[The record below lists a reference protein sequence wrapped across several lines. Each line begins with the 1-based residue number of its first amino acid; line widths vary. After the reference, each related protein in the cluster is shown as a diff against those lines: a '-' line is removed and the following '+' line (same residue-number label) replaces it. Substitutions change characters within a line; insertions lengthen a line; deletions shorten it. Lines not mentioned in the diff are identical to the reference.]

1 MSIIFK
7 YSNLFGVIAVVHN
20 MSKETQEETTKP
32 DPKEIE
38 EQYEE
43 HLIEIT
49 EEEQKSSKKKE
60 AKENLKLKD
69 VPGLGK
75 KTLDILTENE
85 ITTIEGLMTT
95 RLIELQTLGIQRSI
109 AKKVRDEITST
120 VPKYKFF
127 KEEIGL
133 EDLPGVGKATAD
145 MLREKGLNVY
155 LLETTPIR
163 ELEEK
168 YGITSSAAKKYKE
181 SLSEIRGGIEFINAF
196 DIMEKQMESPAFSYG
211 IKALDALT
219 TIEEL
224 NVAGVRLGETIEF
237 FGPFRSGKSQICHQL
252 CVTVQLPTELGGVGK
267 KAVFIDTEGT
277 FSPSRIKAI
286 HGKLQKDLGWEKNFE
301 DVLRDI
307 TYARAYNSDHQMSL
321 AERLLE
327 LFYNHKDQYGLVAL
341 DSATAH
347 FRAEYAGRGTLAERQ
362 QTINYH
368 LGILG
373 RLADTYNVAVAIT
386 NQVQSNPAAFFGD
399 PTQAIGG
406 HILGHWATTRF
417 YLRKSKGEKRI
428 IRIYDSPYLPEAE
441 AVFAITPEG
450 CVDVEG
456 GE

>member
-1 MSIIFK
+1 
-7 YSNLFGVIAVVHN
+7 
-20 MSKETQEETTKP
+20 MSKEKQEETSKPETK
-32 DPKEIE
+32 EVE

-43 HLIEIT
+43 LLIEQA
-49 EEEQKSSKKKE
+49 EKEMVESNKKISILE
-60 AKENLKLKD
+60 IKD

-75 KTLDILTENE
+75 KSQDILAENN
-85 ITTIEGLMTT
+85 ILTIDQLMTT
-95 RLIELQTLGIQRSI
+95 RLIELQAMGVQRATIKKARAAISESV
-109 AKKVRDEITST
+109 AKF
-120 VPKYKFF
+120 KYF
-127 KEEIGL
+127 KEELGL
-133 EDLPGVGKATAD
+133 EDLPGVGKSTAD
-145 MLREKGLNVY
+145 MLHEKGLNVY

-163 ELEEK
+163 ELEDK
-168 YGITSSAAKKYKE
+168 YGITETASKKYKE
-181 SLSEIRGGIEFINAF
+181 GLSELRGGIDFVNAF
-196 DIMEKQMESPAFSYG
+196 EIMEKQTNAPAFTYG

-224 NVAGVRLGETIEF
+224 GVSGVRLGETVEF

-267 KAVFIDTEGT
+267 KAVFIDTEGA
-277 FSPSRIKAI
+277 FSPSRIKAV
-286 HGKLQKDLGWEKNFE
+286 HARLQSELGWEKSFE
-301 DVLRDI
+301 DVLKDI

-321 AERLLE
+321 VERLLE
-327 LFYNHKDQYGLVAL
+327 LFYNHKDEYGFVAV

-362 QTINYH
+362 QTINHH

-373 RLADTYNVAVAIT
+373 RIANTYTVAVAIT

-406 HILGHWATTRF
+406 NILGHWAITRF

-428 IRIYDSPYLPEAE
+428 IRVYDSPYLPESE

-450 CVDVEG
+450 CIDVEVD
-456 GE
+456 

>member
-1 MSIIFK
+1 
-7 YSNLFGVIAVVHN
+7 
-20 MSKETQEETTKP
+20 MSKKAETIEEDIEP
-32 DPKEIE
+32 DTKEIE

-43 HLIEIT
+43 HLIELAEKET
-49 EEEQKSSKKKE
+49 TKQTKKNEIK
-60 AKENLKLKD
+60 KLED

-75 KTLDILTENE
+75 KTLDILTENNINE
-85 ITTIEGLMTT
+85 IEDLMTT
-95 RLIELQTLGIQRSI
+95 RLIELQTMGIQRAI
-109 AKKVRDEITST
+109 AKKIREAIAETNA
-120 VPKYKFF
+120 KYRFF

-133 EDLPGVGKATAD
+133 EDLPGVGKSTAD

-181 SLSEIRGGIEFINAF
+181 ALSEIRGGIEFINAF
-196 DIMEKQMESPAFSYG
+196 EIMEKQKDSPAFSYG

-219 TIEEL
+219 TIDEL
-224 NVAGVRLGETIEF
+224 GVAGVRLGETIEL
-237 FGPFRSGKSQICHQL
+237 FGPFRSGKSQLCHQL
-252 CVTVQLPTELGGVGK
+252 CVTVQLPPELGGVGK

-286 HGKLQKDLGWEKNFE
+286 HGKLQQELGWEKNFE
-301 DVLRDI
+301 EVLRDI
-307 TYARAYNSDHQMSL
+307 TYARAYNSDHQMTL
-321 AERLLE
+321 VERLLE
-327 LFYNHKDQYGLVAL
+327 LFYNHKDEYGFVAL

-406 HILGHWATTRF
+406 NILGHWATTRF

-428 IRIYDSPYLPEAE
+428 IRIYDSPYLPETE

-450 CVDVEG
+450 CVDVDP
-456 GE
+456 

>member
-7 YSNLFGVIAVVHN
+7 YSNLFGVIAVVLN

-32 DPKEIE
+32 DSKEIG

-43 HLIEIT
+43 HLIEI
-49 EEEQKSSKKKE
+49 EEQENSKKKIAHVE
-60 AKENLKLKD
+60 LKLKD

-75 KTLDILTENE
+75 KTLEILIENE

-95 RLIELQTLGIQRSI
+95 RLIELQTMGIQRAI
-109 AKKVRDEITST
+109 AKKIRLEISSI
-120 VPKYKFF
+120 VPKYRFF

-133 EDLPGVGKATAD
+133 EDLPGVGKTTAD

-168 YGITSSAAKKYKE
+168 YGITESAAKKYKQALTE
-181 SLSEIRGGIEFINAF
+181 ARGGFEFINAF
-196 DIMEKQMESPAFSYG
+196 EIMEKQKGSPAFSYG

-224 NVAGVRLGETIEF
+224 DVAGVRLGETIEL
-237 FGPFRSGKSQICHQL
+237 FGPFRSGKSQLCHQL
-252 CVTVQLPTELGGVGK
+252 CVTVQLPPELGGVGK
-267 KAVFIDTEGT
+267 KAVFVDTEGT

-286 HGKLQKDLGWEKNFE
+286 HGKLQKDLGWEKSFE

-307 TYARAYNSDHQMSL
+307 TYARAYNSDHQMTL
-321 AERLLE
+321 VERLLE
-327 LFYNHKDQYGLVAL
+327 LFYNHKDEYGLVAL

-362 QTINYH
+362 QTINHH

-373 RLADTYNVAVAIT
+373 RLADTYNVAIAIT

-406 HILGHWATTRF
+406 NILGHWAITRF

-428 IRIYDSPYLPEAE
+428 IRIYDSPYLPESE

-456 GE
+456 SD

>member
-1 MSIIFK
+1 
-7 YSNLFGVIAVVHN
+7 
-20 MSKETQEETTKP
+20 MSKKTETEEELP
-32 DPKEIE
+32 ESDDKEIE
-38 EQYEE
+38 EEYEE
-43 HLIEIT
+43 HLIELA
-49 EEEQKSSKKKE
+49 EEEAKKESKKLVYK
-60 AKENLKLKD
+60 KLSD
-69 VPGLGK
+69 IPGLGK
-75 KTLDILTENE
+75 KTLDTLNENGINE
-85 ITTIEGLMTT
+85 IEDLMTT
-95 RLIELQTLGIQRSI
+95 RLIELQTIGVQRAI
-109 AKKVRDEITST
+109 AKKIRAEIASSI
-120 VPKYKFF
+120 PKYKFF

-133 EDLPGVGKATAD
+133 EDLPGIGKSTAD

-155 LLETTPIR
+155 LLGTTPVR

-168 YGITSSAAKKYKE
+168 YGITESAAKKYKE

-196 DIMEKQMESPAFSYG
+196 EIMEKQKDSPAFTYG

-219 TIEEL
+219 TIDEL
-224 NVAGVRLGETIEF
+224 GVSGVRLGETIEL
-237 FGPFRSGKSQICHQL
+237 FGPFRSGKSQLCHQL
-252 CVTVQLPTELGGVGK
+252 CVTVQLPPELGGVGK

-286 HGKLQKDLGWEKNFE
+286 HAKLQKDLGWEKSFE

-307 TYARAYNSDHQMSL
+307 TYARAYNSDHQMTL
-321 AERLLE
+321 VERLLE
-327 LFYNHKDQYGLVAL
+327 LFYNHKDEYGFVAL

-362 QTINYH
+362 QTINHH

-373 RLADTYNVAVAIT
+373 RLADTYDVAVAIT

-406 HILGHWATTRF
+406 NILGHWATTRF

-428 IRIYDSPYLPEAE
+428 IRIYDSPYLPETE

-450 CVDVEG
+450 CVDVDEA
-456 GE
+456 

>member
-1 MSIIFK
+1 MSIVFK
-7 YSNLFGVIAVVHN
+7 YSNLFGLIAVVHN
-20 MSKETQEETTKP
+20 MSKETQEKTTKP

-49 EEEQKSSKKKE
+49 EQESSKKK
-60 AKENLKLKD
+60 KVDVKLKLKD

-75 KTLDILTENE
+75 KSLDILTEND
-85 ITTIEGLMTT
+85 ITTIEKLMTT
-95 RLIELQTLGIQRSI
+95 RLIELQTIGVQRAI
-109 AKKVRDEITST
+109 AKKIRGEIIST
-120 VPKYKFF
+120 VPKYRFF

-133 EDLPGVGKATAD
+133 EDLPGVGKTTAE
-145 MLREKGLNVY
+145 MLREKGLNIY

-163 ELEEK
+163 ELEDK
-168 YGITSSAAKKYKE
+168 YGITTSAAKKYKQ
-181 SLSEIRGGIEFINAF
+181 SLSEIRGGIDFINAF
-196 DIMEKQMESPAFSYG
+196 EIMEKQMGSPAFSYG

-224 NVAGVRLGETIEF
+224 DVAGVRLGETIEF

-252 CVTVQLPTELGGVGK
+252 CVTVQLPPELGGVGK
-267 KAVFIDTEGT
+267 KAVFLDTEGT

-286 HGKLQKDLGWEKNFE
+286 HGKLQNDLGWEKNFE

-307 TYARAYNSDHQMSL
+307 TYARAYNSDHQMDL
-321 AERLLE
+321 AEKLLE
-327 LFYNHKDQYGLVAL
+327 LFYNHKDEYGIVVL

-362 QTINYH
+362 QTINHH

-373 RLADTYNVAVAIT
+373 RLADTYNVAIAIT

-406 HILGHWATTRF
+406 NILGHWAITRF

-428 IRIYDSPYLPEAE
+428 IRIYDSPYLPESE

-450 CVDVEG
+450 CVDIESSD
-456 GE
+456 

>member
-1 MSIIFK
+1 
-7 YSNLFGVIAVVHN
+7 
-20 MSKETQEETTKP
+20 MSKKSETEEEIVEP
-32 DPKEIE
+32 DAKEIE
-38 EQYEE
+38 EYEE
-43 HLIEIT
+43 QLIEMA
-49 EEEQKSSKKKE
+49 EQESAKESKKVAFK
-60 AKENLKLKD
+60 KLED

-75 KTLDILTENE
+75 KTLDTLNENE
-85 ITTIEGLMTT
+85 ITEIEDLMTT
-95 RLIELQTLGIQRSI
+95 RLIELQSMGIQRAI
-109 AKKVRDEITST
+109 AKKVRATISESI
-120 VPKYKFF
+120 PKYKFF

-168 YGITSSAAKKYKE
+168 YGITSTAAKKYKE
-181 SLSEIRGGIEFINAF
+181 SLSEIRGGIEFVNAF
-196 DIMEKQMESPAFSYG
+196 EIMEKQKDSPAFTYG

-219 TIEEL
+219 TIDEL
-224 NVAGVRLGETIEF
+224 GVAGVRLGETIEL

-252 CVTVQLPTELGGVGK
+252 CVTVQLPPELGGVGK
-267 KAVFIDTEGT
+267 KSVFIDTEGT

-286 HGKLQKDLGWEKNFE
+286 HAKLQQDLGWEKNFE
-301 DVLRDI
+301 EVLRDI
-307 TYARAYNSDHQMSL
+307 TYARAYNSDHQMTL
-321 AERLLE
+321 VERLLE
-327 LFYNHKDQYGLVAL
+327 LFYNHKDEYGFVAL

-406 HILGHWATTRF
+406 NILGHWATTRF

-428 IRIYDSPYLPEAE
+428 IRVYDSPYLPETE

-450 CVDVEG
+450 CVDVDA
-456 GE
+456 

>member
-1 MSIIFK
+1 
-7 YSNLFGVIAVVHN
+7 
-20 MSKETQEETTKP
+20 MSKKKLEETVEPET
-32 DPKEIE
+32 KEIE

-43 HLIEIT
+43 LLIE
-49 EEEQKSSKKKE
+49 EARKDVKEKKE
-60 AKENLKLKD
+60 KKEKKESFVDLKLKD
-69 VPGLGK
+69 VPGLGAK
-75 KTLDILTENE
+75 SQEILDKNE
-85 ITTIEGLMTT
+85 ITTVDQLMTT
-95 RLIELQTLGIQRSI
+95 RLIELQTMGLQRATI
-109 AKKVRDEITST
+109 KKARAEIINI
-120 VPKYKFF
+120 VPKYKYF
-127 KEEIGL
+127 KEELGL

-168 YGITSSAAKKYKE
+168 YGITETASKKYKE
-181 SLSEIRGGIEFINAF
+181 GLSELRGGIDFINAF
-196 DIMEKQMESPAFSYG
+196 DIMEKQKDAPAFTYG

-219 TIEEL
+219 TIEDL
-224 NVAGVRLGETIEF
+224 AVSGVRLGETVEF
-237 FGPFRSGKSQICHQL
+237 FGPFRSGKSQLCHQL
-252 CVTVQLPTELGGVGK
+252 CVTVQLPQELGGAGK

-277 FSPSRIKAI
+277 FSPSRIKAV
-286 HGKLQKDLGWEKNFE
+286 HARLQSELGWEKSFE
-301 DVLRDI
+301 DVLKDI

-321 AERLLE
+321 VERLLQ
-327 LFYNHKDQYGLVAL
+327 LFYNHKDEYGFVAV

-373 RLADTYNVAVAIT
+373 RIADTYNVAVAIT

-399 PTQAIGG
+399 PLKAIGG
-406 HILGHWATTRF
+406 NILGHWAITRF

-428 IRIYDSPYLPEAE
+428 IRVFDSPYLPESE

-450 CVDVEG
+450 CVDVE
-456 GE
+456 E

>member
-1 MSIIFK
+1 
-7 YSNLFGVIAVVHN
+7 
-20 MSKETQEETTKP
+20 MSKKKQEETAQP
-32 DPKEIE
+32 DAKEIE
-38 EQYEE
+38 EEYEE
-43 HLIEIT
+43 HLIET
-49 EEEQKSSKKKE
+49 AQKESEEEAEKVEKE
-60 AKENLKLKD
+60 VIMKLKD
-69 VPGLGK
+69 IPGLGK
-75 KTLDILTENE
+75 KSLDVLIENE
-85 ITTIEGLMTT
+85 ITTIEQLMTT
-95 RLIELQTLGIQRSI
+95 RLIELQDMGMQRAI
-109 AKKVRDEITST
+109 AKKIRTT
-120 VPKYKFF
+120 VTEMIPKYKFF
-127 KEEIGL
+127 KEENSL
-133 EDLPGVGKATAD
+133 EDIPGIGKGTAD

-168 YGITSSAAKKYKE
+168 YGITSAAAKKYKV
-181 SLSEIRGGIEFINAF
+181 SLKDLRGGVEFINAY
-196 DIMEKQMESPAFSYG
+196 DIMEKQKGAPAFTYG

-219 TIEEL
+219 SIEEL
-224 NVAGVRLGETIEF
+224 SVSGVRLGETIEM
-237 FGPFRSGKSQICHQL
+237 FGPFRSGKSQLCHQL
-252 CVTVQLPTELGGVGK
+252 CVTVQLPSELGGVNK

-277 FSPSRIKAI
+277 FSPSRIKSI
-286 HGKLQKDLGWEKNFE
+286 HAKLQKELGWEKKFE

-321 AERLLE
+321 VERLLE
-327 LFYNHKDQYGLVAL
+327 LFYNHKDEYGLVAL

-373 RLADTYNVAVAIT
+373 RLADTYNVAIAIT

-406 HILGHWATTRF
+406 NILGHWAITRF

-428 IRIYDSPYLPEAE
+428 IRIYDSPYLPESE

-450 CVDVEG
+450 CVDIEG
-456 GE
+456 TE

>member
-1 MSIIFK
+1 
-7 YSNLFGVIAVVHN
+7 
-20 MSKETQEETTKP
+20 MSKETEIEEEEEEESAEL
-32 DPKEIE
+32 DAKEIE
-38 EQYEE
+38 EEYEE
-43 HLIEIT
+43 HLMELA
-49 EEEQKSSKKKE
+49 EKEAEKREKKE
-60 AKENLKLKD
+60 KKEVEYKKLSD
-69 VPGLGK
+69 IPGLGK
-75 KTLDILTENE
+75 KTLDILNENGINE
-85 ITTIEGLMTT
+85 IEDLMTT
-95 RLIELQTLGIQRSI
+95 RLIELQSFGIQRSI
-109 AKKVRDEITST
+109 AKKIRAEISSSN
-120 VPKYKFF
+120 PKYKFF

-133 EDLPGVGKATAD
+133 EDLPGIGKSTAD

-181 SLSEIRGGIEFINAF
+181 ALSEIRGGIEFINAF
-196 DIMEKQMESPAFSYG
+196 EIMEKQKESPAFTYG
-211 IKALDALT
+211 IKSLDALT
-219 TIEEL
+219 TIDEL
-224 NVAGVRLGETIEF
+224 GVAGVRLGETIEL
-237 FGPFRSGKSQICHQL
+237 FGPFRSGKSQLCHQL
-252 CVTVQLPTELGGVGK
+252 CVTVQLPPELGGVGK

-286 HGKLQKDLGWEKNFE
+286 HAKLQQDLGWEKNFE

-307 TYARAYNSDHQMSL
+307 TYARAYNSDHQMTL
-321 AERLLE
+321 VERLLE
-327 LFYNHKDQYGLVAL
+327 LFYNHKDEYGFVAL

-373 RLADTYNVAVAIT
+373 RLADTYNVAIAIT

-406 HILGHWATTRF
+406 NILGHWATTRF

-428 IRIYDSPYLPEAE
+428 IRIYDSPYLPETE

-450 CVDVEG
+450 CVDVDDA
-456 GE
+456 

>member
-1 MSIIFK
+1 
-7 YSNLFGVIAVVHN
+7 
-20 MSKETQEETTKP
+20 MSKKSETEEEIVEP
-32 DPKEIE
+32 DAKEIE
-38 EQYEE
+38 EYEE
-43 HLIEIT
+43 QLIEMA
-49 EEEQKSSKKKE
+49 EQESAKESKKVAFK
-60 AKENLKLKD
+60 KLED

-75 KTLDILTENE
+75 KTLDTLNENE
-85 ITTIEGLMTT
+85 ITEIEDLMTT
-95 RLIELQTLGIQRSI
+95 RLIELQSMGIQRAI
-109 AKKVRDEITST
+109 AKKVRATISESI
-120 VPKYKFF
+120 PKYKFF

-168 YGITSSAAKKYKE
+168 YGITSTAAKKYKE
-181 SLSEIRGGIEFINAF
+181 SLSEIRGGIEFVNAF
-196 DIMEKQMESPAFSYG
+196 EIMEKQKDSPAFTYG

-219 TIEEL
+219 TIDEL
-224 NVAGVRLGETIEF
+224 GVAGVRLGETIEL

-252 CVTVQLPTELGGVGK
+252 CVTVQLPPELGGVGK
-267 KAVFIDTEGT
+267 KSVFIDTEGT

-286 HGKLQKDLGWEKNFE
+286 HAKLQKDLGWEKNFE
-301 DVLRDI
+301 EVLRDI
-307 TYARAYNSDHQMSL
+307 TYARAYNSDHQMTL
-321 AERLLE
+321 VERLLE
-327 LFYNHKDQYGLVAL
+327 LFYNHKDEYGFVAL

-406 HILGHWATTRF
+406 NILGHWATTRF

-428 IRIYDSPYLPEAE
+428 IRVYDSPYLPETE

-450 CVDVEG
+450 CVDVDA
-456 GE
+456 

>member
-1 MSIIFK
+1 M
-7 YSNLFGVIAVVHN
+7 N
-20 MSKETQEETTKP
+20 KETQKESEKP
-32 DPKEIE
+32 DSKSIE
-38 EQYEE
+38 EEYEE
-43 HLIEIT
+43 HLMKSAK
-49 EEEQKSSKKKE
+49 EEEEKE
-60 AKENLKLKD
+60 DQEQIALELKNI
-69 VPGLGK
+69 PGLGK
-75 KTLDILTENE
+75 KTLDILNENG
-85 ITTIEGLMTT
+85 INNIEQLMTT
-95 RLIELQTLGIQRSI
+95 RLIVLQEMGIQRAI
-109 AKKVRDEITST
+109 AKKIRNEVAKT
-120 VPKYKFF
+120 VQKYKFF

-133 EDLPGVGKATAD
+133 EDLPGVGKSTAD
-145 MLREKGLNVY
+145 MLREKGLNIY

-168 YGITSSAAKKYKE
+168 YGITENAAKKYKTALNE
-181 SLSEIRGGIEFINAF
+181 LRGGIEFINAL
-196 DIMEKQMESPAFSYG
+196 DIMEKQKEAPSFTYG

-224 NVAGVRLGETIEF
+224 GVSGVRLGETIEF
-237 FGPFRSGKSQICHQL
+237 FGPFRSGKSQLCHQL
-252 CVTVQLPTELGGVGK
+252 CVTVQLPQELGGAGK

-286 HGKLQKDLGWEKNFE
+286 HDKLQKDLGWEKSFE

-307 TYARAYNSDHQMSL
+307 TYARAYNSDHQMNL
-321 AERLLE
+321 VEKLLE
-327 LFYNHKDQYGLVAL
+327 LFYHNKDEYGFVAV

-406 HILGHWATTRF
+406 NILGHWAITRF

-428 IRIYDSPYLPEAE
+428 IRVYDSPYLPESE

-450 CVDVEG
+450 CVDVQD
-456 GE
+456 

>member
-1 MSIIFK
+1 
-7 YSNLFGVIAVVHN
+7 
-20 MSKETQEETTKP
+20 MSKKSTEETDSEPET
-32 DPKEIE
+32 KEIE

-43 HLIEIT
+43 HLIE
-49 EEEQKSSKKKE
+49 EARKE
-60 AKENLKLKD
+60 MVETDSEPVTLELED

-75 KTLDILTENE
+75 KSQEVLSENN
-85 ITTIEGLMTT
+85 ITTVNQLMTT
-95 RLIELQTLGIQRSI
+95 RLIELQAMGLQRATIKKARAEI
-109 AKKVRDEITST
+109 AQI

-133 EDLPGVGKATAD
+133 EDLPGVGKTTAD

-168 YGITSSAAKKYKE
+168 YGITENAAKKYKE
-181 SLSEIRGGIEFINAF
+181 GLSELRGGIDFVNAF
-196 DIMEKQMESPAFSYG
+196 EIMEKQKDAPAFTYG

-219 TIEEL
+219 TIDEL
-224 NVAGVRLGETIEF
+224 GVSGVRLGETIEL

-252 CVTVQLPTELGGVGK
+252 CVTVQLPPELGGAGK

-277 FSPSRIKAI
+277 FSPSRIKAV
-286 HGKLQKDLGWEKNFE
+286 HSKLQNELGWEKSFE
-301 DVLRDI
+301 EVLKDI

-321 AERLLE
+321 VERLLE
-327 LFYNHKDQYGLVAL
+327 LFYNRKDEYGFVAV

-373 RLADTYNVAVAIT
+373 RIADTYNVAVAIT

-399 PTQAIGG
+399 PTQALGG
-406 HILGHWATTRF
+406 NILGHWATTRF

-428 IRIYDSPYLPEAE
+428 IRIYDSPYLPESE

-456 GE
+456 

>member
-1 MSIIFK
+1 
-7 YSNLFGVIAVVHN
+7 
-20 MSKETQEETTKP
+20 MSKKKQEETTKP
-32 DPKEIE
+32 DAKEIE
-38 EQYEE
+38 EEYEE
-43 HLIEIT
+43 HLIEIARKEN
-49 EEEQKSSKKKE
+49 EEEAENVEKAKKE
-60 AKENLKLKD
+60 VIMKLKEI
-69 VPGLGK
+69 PGLGK
-75 KTLDILTENE
+75 KTLDVLTENE
-85 ITTIEGLMTT
+85 IITIEQLMTT
-95 RLIELQTLGIQRSI
+95 RLIELQEMGVQRAI
-109 AKKVRDEITST
+109 AKKIRTT
-120 VPKYKFF
+120 VTEMIPKYKFF
-127 KEEIGL
+127 KEEISL
-133 EDLPGVGKATAD
+133 EDIPGIGKGTAE

-168 YGITSSAAKKYKE
+168 YGITDAAAKKYKI
-181 SLSEIRGGIEFINAF
+181 SLRDLRGGIEFINAY
-196 DIMEKQMESPAFSYG
+196 DIMEKQKGSPAFTYG

-219 TIEEL
+219 SIDEL
-224 NVAGVRLGETIEF
+224 NVSGVRLGETIEM
-237 FGPFRSGKSQICHQL
+237 FGPFRSGKSQLCHQL
-252 CVTVQLPTELGGVGK
+252 CVTVQLPSELGGVNK

-277 FSPSRIKAI
+277 FSPSRIKSI
-286 HGKLQKDLGWEKNFE
+286 HAKLQKDLGWEKKFE

-321 AERLLE
+321 VERLLE
-327 LFYNHKDQYGLVAL
+327 LFYNHKDEYGLVAL

-362 QTINYH
+362 QTINHH

-373 RLADTYNVAVAIT
+373 RLADTYNVAIAIT

-406 HILGHWATTRF
+406 NILGHWAITRF

-428 IRIYDSPYLPEAE
+428 IRIYDSPYLPESE

-456 GE
+456 TE

>member
-1 MSIIFK
+1 
-7 YSNLFGVIAVVHN
+7 
-20 MSKETQEETTKP
+20 MSKKQQEETAKP
-32 DPKEIE
+32 DAKEIE
-38 EQYEE
+38 EEYEE
-43 HLIEIT
+43 HLIELA
-49 EEEQKSSKKKE
+49 KKE
-60 AKENLKLKD
+60 DEEKTEKEVIMELKD
-69 VPGLGK
+69 IPGLGK
-75 KTLDILTENE
+75 KTLDVLTENE
-85 ITTIEGLMTT
+85 IVSIDQLMTT
-95 RLIELQTLGIQRSI
+95 RLIELQEMGVQRAT
-109 AKKVRDEITST
+109 AKKIRITIT
-120 VPKYKFF
+120 EMIPKYKFF
-127 KEEIGL
+127 KEEINL
-133 EDLPGVGKATAD
+133 EDIAGIGKGTSE

-168 YGITSSAAKKYKE
+168 YGITSTAAKKYKTA
-181 SLSEIRGGIEFINAF
+181 LKDLRGGIEFINAY
-196 DIMEKQMESPAFSYG
+196 DILEKQKDAPSFTYG
-211 IKALDALT
+211 IKSLDALT
-219 TIEEL
+219 SIDEL
-224 NVAGVRLGETIEF
+224 GISGVRLGETIEM
-237 FGPFRSGKSQICHQL
+237 FGPFRSGKSQLCHQL
-252 CVTVQLPTELGGVGK
+252 CVTVQLPPELGGVNK

-286 HGKLQKDLGWEKNFE
+286 HANLQKELGWEKKFE

-307 TYARAYNSDHQMSL
+307 TYARAYNSDHQMNL
-321 AERLLE
+321 VEKLLE
-327 LFYNHKDQYGLVAL
+327 LFYNQKDEYGLVAL

-373 RLADTYNVAVAIT
+373 RLADTYNVAVTIT

-406 HILGHWATTRF
+406 NILGHWAITRF

-428 IRIYDSPYLPEAE
+428 IRIYDSPYLPESE

-456 GE
+456 SE

>member
-1 MSIIFK
+1 
-7 YSNLFGVIAVVHN
+7 
-20 MSKETQEETTKP
+20 MSKKKQEEIAKP
-32 DPKEIE
+32 DAKEIE
-38 EQYEE
+38 EEYEE
-43 HLIEIT
+43 HLIEIARKES
-49 EEEQKSSKKKE
+49 EEEAEKAEKAEKE
-60 AKENLKLKD
+60 VIMKLKD
-69 VPGLGK
+69 IPGLGK
-75 KTLDILTENE
+75 KTLEVLIENE
-85 ITTIEGLMTT
+85 ITTIEQLMTT
-95 RLIELQTLGIQRSI
+95 RLIELQDLGVQRAI
-109 AKKVRDEITST
+109 AKKIRTAVMEVI
-120 VPKYKFF
+120 PKYKFF
-127 KEEIGL
+127 KEEISL
-133 EDLPGVGKATAD
+133 EDLPGIGKGTAE

-168 YGITSSAAKKYKE
+168 YGITSAAAKKYKV
-181 SLSEIRGGIEFINAF
+181 SLKDLRGGIEFINAY
-196 DIMEKQMESPAFSYG
+196 DILEKQKDAPAFTYG
-211 IKALDALT
+211 IKSLDALT
-219 TIEEL
+219 SIDEL
-224 NVAGVRLGETIEF
+224 GVSGVRLGETIEM
-237 FGPFRSGKSQICHQL
+237 FGPFRSGKSQLCHQL
-252 CVTVQLPTELGGVGK
+252 CVTVQLPSELGGVNK

-286 HGKLQKDLGWEKNFE
+286 HGKLQKELGWEKKFE

-321 AERLLE
+321 VERLLE
-327 LFYNHKDQYGLVAL
+327 LFYNHKDEYGLVAL

-406 HILGHWATTRF
+406 NILGHWAITRF

-428 IRIYDSPYLPEAE
+428 IRIYDSPYLPETE

-456 GE
+456 SE

>member
-1 MSIIFK
+1 
-7 YSNLFGVIAVVHN
+7 
-20 MSKETQEETTKP
+20 MSKKTETEEELP
-32 DPKEIE
+32 ESDDKEIE
-38 EQYEE
+38 EEYEE
-43 HLIEIT
+43 HLIELA
-49 EEEQKSSKKKE
+49 EEEAKKESKKPVYK
-60 AKENLKLKD
+60 KLSD
-69 VPGLGK
+69 IPGLGK
-75 KTLDILTENE
+75 KTLDTLNENGINE
-85 ITTIEGLMTT
+85 IEDLMTT
-95 RLIELQTLGIQRSI
+95 RLIELQTIGVQRAI
-109 AKKVRDEITST
+109 AKKIRAEIASSI
-120 VPKYKFF
+120 PKYKFF

-133 EDLPGVGKATAD
+133 EDLPGIGKSTAD

-155 LLETTPIR
+155 LLGTTPVR

-168 YGITSSAAKKYKE
+168 YGITESAAKKYKE

-196 DIMEKQMESPAFSYG
+196 EIMEKQKDSPAFTYG

-219 TIEEL
+219 TIDEL
-224 NVAGVRLGETIEF
+224 GVSGVRLGETIEL
-237 FGPFRSGKSQICHQL
+237 FGPFRSGKSQLCHQL
-252 CVTVQLPTELGGVGK
+252 CVTVQLPPELGGVGK

-286 HGKLQKDLGWEKNFE
+286 HAKLQKDLGWEKSFE

-307 TYARAYNSDHQMSL
+307 TYARAYNSDHQMTL
-321 AERLLE
+321 VERLLE
-327 LFYNHKDQYGLVAL
+327 LFYNHKDEYGFVAL

-362 QTINYH
+362 QTINHH

-373 RLADTYNVAVAIT
+373 RLADTYDVAVAIT

-406 HILGHWATTRF
+406 NILGHWATTRF

-428 IRIYDSPYLPEAE
+428 IRIYDSPYLPETE

-450 CVDVEG
+450 CVDVDEA
-456 GE
+456 

>member
-1 MSIIFK
+1 
-7 YSNLFGVIAVVHN
+7 
-20 MSKETQEETTKP
+20 MSKKTEIQEEIAEPETK
-32 DPKEIE
+32 ELE

-43 HLIEIT
+43 HLIELA
-49 EEEQKSSKKKE
+49 EQETTKKEKQSKKDTFS
-60 AKENLKLKD
+60 KLED

-75 KTLDILTENE
+75 KTLDILNENDINE
-85 ITTIEGLMTT
+85 IEQLMTT
-95 RLIELQTLGIQRSI
+95 RLIELQAMGIQRSI
-109 AKKVRDEITST
+109 AKKIREEIANSFD
-120 VPKYKFF
+120 KYKFF

-168 YGITSSAAKKYKE
+168 YGITETAAKKYKA
-181 SLSEIRGGIEFINAF
+181 SLTEIRGGIDFVNAF
-196 DIMEKQMESPAFSYG
+196 EIMEKQKDSPAFTYG

-219 TIEEL
+219 TIDEL
-224 NVAGVRLGETIEF
+224 GVSGVRLGETLEL
-237 FGPFRSGKSQICHQL
+237 FGPFRSGKSQLCHQL
-252 CVTVQLPTELGGVGK
+252 CVTVQLPPELGGVGK

-286 HGKLQKDLGWEKNFE
+286 HEKLQKDLGWEKNFE
-301 DVLRDI
+301 DVLKDI
-307 TYARAYNSDHQMSL
+307 TYARAYNSDHQMTL
-321 AERLLE
+321 VERLLE
-327 LFYNHKDQYGLVAL
+327 LFYNHKDEYGFVAL

-362 QTINYH
+362 QTINHH

-373 RLADTYNVAVAIT
+373 RLADTYVVAVAIT

-406 HILGHWATTRF
+406 NILGHWATTRF

-428 IRIYDSPYLPEAE
+428 IRVYDSPYLPETE

-456 GE
+456 AE

>member
-1 MSIIFK
+1 
-7 YSNLFGVIAVVHN
+7 
-20 MSKETQEETTKP
+20 MSKKAETEEEIVEP
-32 DPKEIE
+32 DAKELE
-38 EQYEE
+38 EYEE
-43 HLIEIT
+43 HLIEIS
-49 EEEQKSSKKKE
+49 EQEASKETKKVE
-60 AKENLKLKD
+60 IKKLKD

-75 KTLDILTENE
+75 KTLDILIENDINE
-85 ITTIEGLMTT
+85 IEDLMTT
-95 RLIELQTLGIQRSI
+95 RLVELQAMGIQRAI
-109 AKKVRDEITST
+109 AKKVRGVISESM
-120 VPKYKFF
+120 PKYKFF

-133 EDLPGVGKATAD
+133 EDLPGVGKATAE

-168 YGITSSAAKKYKE
+168 YGITSTAAKKYKN
-181 SLSEIRGGIEFINAF
+181 SLSEIRDGIEFVNAF
-196 DIMEKQMESPAFSYG
+196 EIMEKQKESPAFTYG

-219 TIEEL
+219 TIDEL
-224 NVAGVRLGETIEF
+224 GVAGVRLGETIEM
-237 FGPFRSGKSQICHQL
+237 FGPFRSGKSQLCHQM
-252 CVTVQLPTELGGVGK
+252 CVTVQLPPELGGVDK

-286 HGKLQKDLGWEKNFE
+286 HAKLQKDLGWEKSFE
-301 DVLRDI
+301 EVLRDI
-307 TYARAYNSDHQMSL
+307 TYARAYNSDHQMTL
-321 AERLLE
+321 VERLLE
-327 LFYNHKDQYGLVAL
+327 LFYNHKDEYGFVAL

-406 HILGHWATTRF
+406 NILGHWATTRF

-428 IRIYDSPYLPEAE
+428 IRVYDSPYLPETE

-450 CVDVEG
+450 CVDVEA
-456 GE
+456 

>member
-1 MSIIFK
+1 
-7 YSNLFGVIAVVHN
+7 
-20 MSKETQEETTKP
+20 MSKEIQEETTKP

-38 EQYEE
+38 KQYEE

-49 EEEQKSSKKKE
+49 EQESSKKK
-60 AKENLKLKD
+60 KVDVKLKLKD

-75 KTLDILTENE
+75 KTLDILIENE
-85 ITTIEGLMTT
+85 ITTIEKLMTT
-95 RLIELQTLGIQRSI
+95 RLIELQTMGVQRAI
-109 AKKVRDEITST
+109 AKKIRGEIISA
-120 VPKYKFF
+120 VQKYRFF

-133 EDLPGVGKATAD
+133 EDLPGVGKTTAD
-145 MLREKGLNVY
+145 MLREKGLNIY

-163 ELEEK
+163 ELEDK
-168 YGITSSAAKKYKE
+168 YGITASAAKKYKQA
-181 SLSEIRGGIEFINAF
+181 LSEIRGGIDFINAF
-196 DIMEKQMESPAFSYG
+196 EIMEKQIGSPAFSYG

-224 NVAGVRLGETIEF
+224 DVAGVRLGETIEF

-252 CVTVQLPTELGGVGK
+252 CVTAQLPPELGGVGK

-286 HGKLQKDLGWEKNFE
+286 HGKLQNDLGWEKNFE

-321 AERLLE
+321 AEKLLE
-327 LFYNHKDQYGLVAL
+327 LFYNHKDEYGIVVL

-362 QTINYH
+362 QTINHH

-406 HILGHWATTRF
+406 NILGHWAITRF

-428 IRIYDSPYLPEAE
+428 IRIYDSPYLPESE

-450 CVDVEG
+450 CVDVESSD
-456 GE
+456 

>member
-32 DPKEIE
+32 DSKEIG

-43 HLIEIT
+43 HLIEI
-49 EEEQKSSKKKE
+49 EEQENSKKKKADIE
-60 AKENLKLKD
+60 LKLKD

-75 KTLDILTENE
+75 KTLEILIENE

-95 RLIELQTLGIQRSI
+95 RLIELQTMGIQRAI
-109 AKKVRDEITST
+109 AKKIRMEISSI
-120 VPKYKFF
+120 VPKYRFF

-133 EDLPGVGKATAD
+133 EDLPGVGKTTAD

-168 YGITSSAAKKYKE
+168 YGITESAAKKYKQALTE
-181 SLSEIRGGIEFINAF
+181 VRGGIEFINAF
-196 DIMEKQMESPAFSYG
+196 EIMKKQKGSPAFSYG

-224 NVAGVRLGETIEF
+224 DVAGVRLGETIEL
-237 FGPFRSGKSQICHQL
+237 FGPFRSGKSQLCHQL

-286 HGKLQKDLGWEKNFE
+286 HGKLQNDLGWEKNFE

-307 TYARAYNSDHQMSL
+307 TYARAYNSDHQMTL

-327 LFYNHKDQYGLVAL
+327 LFYNHKDEYGLVAL

-362 QTINYH
+362 QTINHH

-406 HILGHWATTRF
+406 NILGHWAITRF

-428 IRIYDSPYLPEAE
+428 IRIYDSPYLPESE

-456 GE
+456 SD